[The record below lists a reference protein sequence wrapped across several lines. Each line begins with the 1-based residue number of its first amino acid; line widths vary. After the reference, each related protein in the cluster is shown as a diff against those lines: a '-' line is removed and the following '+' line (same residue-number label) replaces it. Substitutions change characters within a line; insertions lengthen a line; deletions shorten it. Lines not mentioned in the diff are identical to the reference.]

1 MVRYLRGSLSDVDF
15 SKDAVHMWIFDARAR
30 KKYYRSHGV
39 APADISQASWQKSHF
54 SNLNGSCVEVSR
66 LQSDRI
72 GVRDTKD
79 DGTGPVLVFTGP
91 EWDAFLAGAK
101 EGQFDNL

>member
-1 MVRYLRGSLSDVDF
+1 MWVF
-15 SKDAVHMWIFDARAR
+15 SARSR
-30 KKYYRSHGV
+30 KKYYHSRGV
-39 APADISQASWQKSHF
+39 TPADLSQASWQKSLF

-66 LQSDRI
+66 LHADRI

-91 EWDAFLAGAK
+91 EWSAFLAGAK
-101 EGQFDNL
+101 EGQFDKL